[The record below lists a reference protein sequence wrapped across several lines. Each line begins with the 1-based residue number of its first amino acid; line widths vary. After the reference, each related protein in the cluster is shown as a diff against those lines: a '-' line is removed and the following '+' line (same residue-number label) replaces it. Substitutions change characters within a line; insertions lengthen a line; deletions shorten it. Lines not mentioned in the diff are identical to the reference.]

1 MTLKALATL
10 RNLSLV
16 LGGLLLFQTAA
27 FAGPP
32 LICHSFKIGD
42 AASLPFQ
49 GPGWNAV
56 DPAYNTSQLVGDTLA
71 LLTPNT
77 PILVRMETI
86 RRATVYARYD
96 PKISAMLLNRIKA
109 RADAMTSDRRDSAA
123 ALAWFDLGYLIETYR
138 QAARAAQYG
147 NAFWTFRLP
156 NTGDLDG
163 YALVEKAVQNGGGL
177 EMEFA
182 AVLIKGE
189 HHDADYQRHLQRA
202 MQAAQPGSLLAQ
214 NLGAFL
220 PEGTKLEKL
229 AEARK

>member
-1 MTLKALATL
+1 MTLKALATTL

-32 LICHSFKIGD
+32 LICHPFKIGD
-42 AASLPFQ
+42 ATSLPFQ

-77 PILVRMETI
+77 PVLVRMETI

-96 PKISAMLLNRIKA
+96 PKLSAMLLDRIKA
-109 RADAMTSDRRDSAA
+109 RADAMSAKDPAA
-123 ALAWFDLGYLIETYR
+123 ALAWFDLGYLTETYR

-147 NAFWTFRLP
+147 NAFWSFRLP

-163 YALVEKAVQNGGGL
+163 YALVERAIRNGGSP

-182 AVLIKGE
+182 AALIKGE
-189 HHDADYQRHLQRA
+189 HHDAGYEQHLQKA
-202 MQAAQPGSLLAQ
+202 MQSAHPGSLLAQ
-214 NLGAFL
+214 NLSAFF
-220 PEGTKLEKL
+220 PEAEKSGKL
-229 AEARK
+229 AEARN